1 MGQVTEL
8 VGRGLAHFLT
18 KPVRQSTQVAIV
30 SQEQLLA
37 NLQPGD
43 VLLIEGNTRV
53 SVAIKYLTQST
64 WSHAAIFIGN
74 ALPNDSPWELPLVL
88 VEADLKDG
96 VRAITLANYAQM
108 HTRICRP
115 VGLSDEDR
123 KRVV

>member
-43 VLLIEGNTRV
+43 VLLIGGNTPNASAVRKNTLRGLPATLPGIIFSMWYSGYDTLV
-53 SVAIKYLTQST
+53 FSVTEI
-64 WSHAAIFIGN
+64 
-74 ALPNDSPWELPLVL
+74 
-88 VEADLKDG
+88 
-96 VRAITLANYAQM
+96 LA
-108 HTRICRP
+108 
-115 VGLSDEDR
+115 
-123 KRVV
+123 